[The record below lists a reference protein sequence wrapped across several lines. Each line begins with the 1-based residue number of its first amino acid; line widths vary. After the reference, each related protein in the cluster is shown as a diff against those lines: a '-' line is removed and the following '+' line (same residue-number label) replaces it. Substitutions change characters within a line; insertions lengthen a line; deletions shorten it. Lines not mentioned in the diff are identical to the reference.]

1 VLAVVGN
8 PIPSLDLGGVR
19 INHGFA
25 LGEGRRERRSFSSMW
40 IIEHTEGHY
49 ETQDVEHGTVYRWC
63 PESVMIECEGCGKK
77 STHPRSALIGSL
89 ITCECGKD
97 HTARVR
103 EELVFQVLDEDED
116 PYPWRNWHPSEGTG
130 IPF

>member
-1 VLAVVGN
+1 MGK
-8 PIPSLDLGGVR
+8 
-19 INHGFA
+19 
-25 LGEGRRERRSFSSMW
+25 EEFSSVR

-49 ETQDVEHGTVYRWC
+49 ETQNVELGRVYRRC
-63 PESVMIECEGCGKK
+63 PESVMFECKCCGKR
-77 STHPRSALIGSL
+77 STHIRSALIGSL

-97 HTARVR
+97 HTARIR

-116 PYPWRNWHPSEGTG
+116 LYPWRYQHPSEGTG